1 MKRTALAVIFL
12 VAAAFCL
19 NAQHLTIIH
28 TNDTHSH
35 IDPLRSGADAGLGG
49 VIERAAYIDSV
60 RLADGRRHTL
70 LVDAGDFSQ
79 GSSYF
84 TMMHGDLEIALL
96 NAMRYDVVCLG
107 NHEFDNGLEELSRR
121 LRDLRCP
128 AVCANYAF
136 SGSDLSRQ
144 VKPYVIIRR
153 GGYKIGV
160 IGLLT
165 DLTRV
170 VERHIADKIQYLD
183 PVEVTNR
190 YADYLK
196 NVKHCDLVICLSHLG
211 YEKSAFTD
219 IDLVEGTRNVDI
231 VIGGHSHTFLE
242 TEKVHN
248 NIDGMPVTVVTDGCW
263 GLYVGNLKISSE
275 K

>member
-1 MKRTALAVIFL
+1 MKRTALTVIL
-12 VAAAFCL
+12 LMTVAFCL
-19 NAQHLTIIH
+19 NAQRLTIIH

-60 RLADGRRHTL
+60 RRADGRRHTL

-84 TMMHGDLEIALL
+84 TMMHGDLEIDLL

-128 AVCANYAF
+128 AVCANYTF
-136 SGSDLSRQ
+136 CGSDLSRQ

-170 VERHIADKIQYLD
+170 VERHIADRIQYLD

-263 GLYVGNLKISSE
+263 GLYVGNLKISSG

>member
-1 MKRTALAVIFL
+1 MKRTALTVIL
-12 VAAAFCL
+12 LMTVAFCL
-19 NAQHLTIIH
+19 NAQRLTIIH

-60 RLADGRRHTL
+60 RRADGRRHTL

-84 TMMHGDLEIALL
+84 TMMHGDLEIDLL

-136 SGSDLSRQ
+136 CGSDLSQQ
-144 VKPYVIIRR
+144 VKPYAIVRR

-170 VERHIADKIQYLD
+170 VERHIADRIQYLD
-183 PVEVTNR
+183 PIEVTNR
-190 YADYLK
+190 YAHYLK

-263 GLYVGNLKISSE
+263 GLYVGNLKISSG